1 MNKTKIQLTRLDDH
15 MHFEATSTNGNSIQ
29 LDGSP
34 KIGGGNK
41 GVRPMETLLMAMA
54 ACSGIDVVLI
64 LKKMN
69 QKIDDFKVSVEAT
82 PIKVGFATEY
92 SDIHIH
98 FRLWGDLKESKVKKA
113 IDLSINKY
121 CSVSKILEKSAVITS
136 SYELL

>member
-54 ACSGIDVVLI
+54 APPE
-64 LKKMN
+64 
-69 QKIDDFKVSVEAT
+69 VSASRIE
-82 PIKVGFATEY
+82 
-92 SDIHIH
+92 
-98 FRLWGDLKESKVKKA
+98 LES
-113 IDLSINKY
+113 
-121 CSVSKILEKSAVITS
+121 TTFT
-136 SYELL
+136 